1 MKDNWNIFVG
11 DERYKT
17 NFFLKF
23 VDKGTESLY
32 SRSLIPSSRYSIRLL
47 ILVIALIEA
56 YLSYSSVVMIILI
69 VTMCLIASFG
79 ISRFS
84 DTRSLHLQQFC
95 SVITQI
101 FQTFT
106 LVDNANL
113 LELQNP

>member
-47 ILVIALIEA
+47 ILVIAIIEA

-79 ISRFS
+79 TSRFS

-95 SVITQI
+95 SVIAQI